1 MREIQNII
9 FIPLNLMFFIAWKML
24 GNLFKI
30 WKEEEEEDNKILK
43 FIYMLKFSHMN
54 HWNECVRGWGGGGIL
69 YNLTYITVWEFAK
82 SGRIQKKQKVGRRKK
97 EGRC

>member
-30 WKEEEEEDNKILK
+30 WKEEEEEEEDNKILK

-54 HWNECVRGWGGGGIL
+54 HWMS
-69 YNLTYITVWEFAK
+69 VWE
-82 SGRIQKKQKVGRRKK
+82 G
-97 EGRC
+97 EGVEGYCTI